1 MGKLVLV
8 PTPIGNLGD
17 ITDRAK
23 IALVEADVVLA
34 EDTRTTGKLLKL
46 LGLEAKL
53 RAYHMHNEHA
63 QADGIVRM
71 IADSSGHV
79 ALASDAGT
87 PGISD
92 PGFLLVRACIQAGVV
107 VEALPG
113 PTALIPALVASGF
126 PCDRFVF
133 EGFVP
138 QKKGR
143 QTRIQSWRSEARTIV
158 AVLLA
163 PPLLTSALSGPAS
176 STCKV
181 SCFRSDACAASEGVV
196 QRSVRSVLLQVA
208 PLVSTG
214 ARPLATVTMLV
225 ISPAAASPILVGPAL
240 RLTVS
245 PAIASKT
252 ENCALA

>member
-8 PTPIGNLGD
+8 PTPLGNLGD

-23 IALVEADVVLA
+23 SALVEADVVLA
-34 EDTRTTGKLLKL
+34 EDTRTTGKLLNL

-53 RAYHMHNEHA
+53 RPYHMHNEHA
-63 QADGIVRM
+63 RAAGLVRL
-71 IADSSGHV
+71 IAESSSHV
-79 ALASDAGT
+79 ALSSDAGT

-92 PGFLLVRACIQAGVV
+92 PGFLLVRACIEAGIA

-143 QTRIQSWRSEARTIV
+143 KTRIQSWRTEARTIV
-158 AVLLA
+158 AYESPHRLRKLIDEVVEWLGPDRKMCVVRELSKLHETYHRGTAAELQSYFAEVEPRGELVVVL
-163 PPLLTSALSGPAS
+163 
-176 STCKV
+176 
-181 SCFRSDACAASEGVV
+181 EGVP
-196 QRSVRSVLLQVA
+196 SSA
-208 PLVSTG
+208 
-214 ARPLATVTMLV
+214 
-225 ISPAAASPILVGPAL
+225 
-240 RLTVS
+240 
-245 PAIASKT
+245 KKNN
-252 ENCALA
+252 E

>member
-8 PTPIGNLGD
+8 PTPLGNLGD
-17 ITDRAK
+17 VTDRAK
-23 IALVEADVVLA
+23 TALVEADVVLA

-53 RAYHMHNEHA
+53 RPYHMHNEHA
-63 QADGIVRM
+63 QAAALVRRV
-71 IADSSGHV
+71 AESSGHV

-92 PGFLLVRACIQAGVV
+92 PGFLLVRACIEAGLV

-143 QTRIQSWRSEARTIV
+143 QTRIQSWRTEPRTLV
-158 AVLLA
+158 AYESPHRLRKLLDEVVA
-163 PPLLTSALSGPAS
+163 WLGPDRGMCVVRELSKVHETYHRGTAAELQAYFAQVEPRGELVVILEGAS
-176 STCKV
+176 SP
-181 SCFRSDACAASEGVV
+181 
-196 QRSVRSVLLQVA
+196 Q
-208 PLVSTG
+208 
-214 ARPLATVTMLV
+214 
-225 ISPAAASPILVGPAL
+225 
-240 RLTVS
+240 
-245 PAIASKT
+245 KT
-252 ENCALA
+252 TES

>member
-8 PTPIGNLGD
+8 PTPLGNLGD

-23 IALVEADVVLA
+23 TALVDAELVLA

-53 RAYHMHNEHA
+53 RPYHMHNEHA
-63 QADGIVRM
+63 QAASLVRLV
-71 IADSSGHV
+71 ADSAGHV

-92 PGFLLVRACIQAGVV
+92 PGFLLVRACIEAGLV

-143 QTRIQSWRSEARTIV
+143 QTRIQSWRTEVRTIV
-158 AVLLA
+158 AYESPHRLRKLLDEVVEWLGPDRGMCVVRELSKLHETYHRGSAAELQAYFAQVEPRGELVVVLEGA
-163 PPLLTSALSGPAS
+163 SG
-176 STCKV
+176 STK
-181 SCFRSDACAASEGVV
+181 
-196 QRSVRSVLLQVA
+196 
-208 PLVSTG
+208 
-214 ARPLATVTMLV
+214 ATE
-225 ISPAAASPILVGPAL
+225 A
-240 RLTVS
+240 
-245 PAIASKT
+245 
-252 ENCALA
+252 

>member
-8 PTPIGNLGD
+8 PTPLGNLGD

-23 IALVEADVVLA
+23 TALVDAELVLA

-53 RAYHMHNEHA
+53 RPYHMHTEHA
-63 QADGIVRM
+63 QAASLVRLV
-71 IADSSGHV
+71 ADSAGHV

-92 PGFLLVRACIQAGVV
+92 PGFLLVRACIEAGLV

-143 QTRIQSWRSEARTIV
+143 QTRIQSWRTEARTIV
-158 AVLLA
+158 AYESPHRLRKLLDEVVEWLG
-163 PPLLTSALSGPAS
+163 PDRGMCVVRELSKLHETYHRGSAA
-176 STCKV
+176 
-181 SCFRSDACAASEGVV
+181 D
-196 QRSVRSVLLQVA
+196 LQAYFAQVE
-208 PLVSTG
+208 PRG
-214 ARPLATVTMLV
+214 E
-225 ISPAAASPILVGPAL
+225 LVGILEGA
-240 RLTVS
+240 TGS
-245 PAIASKT
+245 TKAT
-252 ENCALA
+252 EA

>member
-1 MGKLVLV
+1 MGRLVLV
-8 PTPIGNLGD
+8 PTPLGNLGD

-23 IALVEADVVLA
+23 TALVEADVVLA

-53 RAYHMHNEHA
+53 RPYHMHNEHA
-63 QADGIVRM
+63 QAEALVQLV
-71 IADSSGHV
+71 ASSAGHV

-92 PGFLLVRACIQAGVV
+92 PGFLLVRACIQAGLT

-143 QTRIQSWRSEARTIV
+143 QTRIQSWREEPRTVVAYESPHRLRKLLGEVVEWLGHDRRMCVVRELSKLHETYHRGTASELRDFFAEHEPRGELVVI
-158 AVLLA
+158 LE
-163 PPLLTSALSGPAS
+163 GAS
-176 STCKV
+176 SLK
-181 SCFRSDACAASEGVV
+181 SRDDE
-196 QRSVRSVLLQVA
+196 
-208 PLVSTG
+208 
-214 ARPLATVTMLV
+214 
-225 ISPAAASPILVGPAL
+225 
-240 RLTVS
+240 
-245 PAIASKT
+245 
-252 ENCALA
+252 

>member
-8 PTPIGNLGD
+8 PTPLGNLGD
-17 ITDRAK
+17 ITERAK
-23 IALVEADVVLA
+23 VALVEADLVLA

-63 QADGIVRM
+63 HTEGLVKLVEA
-71 IADSSGHV
+71 SSKHV

-92 PGFLLVRACIQAGVV
+92 PGFLLVRACIQAGLV

-143 QTRIQSWRSEARTIV
+143 QTRIQSWRDEARTIV
-158 AVLLA
+158 AYESPHRLRKLLGEVVEWLGA
-163 PPLLTSALSGPAS
+163 DRGMCVVRELSKIHETYHRGSATELQAYFSLTEPRGEL
-176 STCKV
+176 V
-181 SCFRSDACAASEGVV
+181 VIIEG
-196 QRSVRSVLLQVA
+196 A
-208 PLVSTG
+208 KMP
-214 ARPLATVTMLV
+214 
-225 ISPAAASPILVGPAL
+225 
-240 RLTVS
+240 
-245 PAIASKT
+245 SKT
-252 ENCALA
+252 ENE

>member
-8 PTPIGNLGD
+8 PTPLGNLGD

-23 IALVEADVVLA
+23 TALADAELVLA
-34 EDTRTTGKLLKL
+34 EDTRTTGKLIHL
-46 LGLEAKL
+46 LGIEAKL

-63 QADGIVRM
+63 QAAALVQLIRE
-71 IADSSGHV
+71 SSGHV
-79 ALASDAGT
+79 VLASDAGT

-92 PGFLLVRACIQAGVV
+92 PGFLLVRACVEAGVA

-143 QTRIQSWRSEARTIV
+143 QTRIQSWRTEGRTIV
-158 AVLLA
+158 AYESPHRLRKLLDEVIEWLGPDRKICVVRELSKLHETYHRGTAAELQAYFAEVEPRGELVVVLEGA
-163 PPLLTSALSGPAS
+163 PSSA
-176 STCKV
+176 KKN
-181 SCFRSDACAASEGVV
+181 DE
-196 QRSVRSVLLQVA
+196 
-208 PLVSTG
+208 
-214 ARPLATVTMLV
+214 
-225 ISPAAASPILVGPAL
+225 
-240 RLTVS
+240 
-245 PAIASKT
+245 
-252 ENCALA
+252 

>member
-8 PTPIGNLGD
+8 PTPLGNLGD
-17 ITDRAK
+17 VTDRAK
-23 IALVEADVVLA
+23 TALVEADVVLA

-53 RAYHMHNEHA
+53 RPYHMHNEHA
-63 QADGIVRM
+63 QAAALVRLVTE
-71 IADSSGHV
+71 SSGHV

-92 PGFLLVRACIQAGVV
+92 PGFLLVRACIEAGLV

-143 QTRIQSWRSEARTIV
+143 QTRIQSWRTEPRTLV
-158 AVLLA
+158 AYESPHRLRKLLDEVVA
-163 PPLLTSALSGPAS
+163 WLGPDRGMCVVRELSKVHETYHRGTAAELQAYFAQVEPRGELVVILEGAS
-176 STCKV
+176 SP
-181 SCFRSDACAASEGVV
+181 
-196 QRSVRSVLLQVA
+196 Q
-208 PLVSTG
+208 
-214 ARPLATVTMLV
+214 
-225 ISPAAASPILVGPAL
+225 
-240 RLTVS
+240 
-245 PAIASKT
+245 KT
-252 ENCALA
+252 TES

>member
-158 AVLLA
+158 AYESPHRLRKLLGEVVEWLG
-163 PPLLTSALSGPAS
+163 PDRGMCVVRELSKLHETYHRGTAGEL
-176 STCKV
+176 
-181 SCFRSDACAASEGVV
+181 AAYFAEVEPRGELVVVVEG
-196 QRSVRSVLLQVA
+196 A
-208 PLVSTG
+208 K
-214 ARPLATVTMLV
+214 
-225 ISPAAASPILVGPAL
+225 SPAKSD
-240 RLTVS
+240 
-245 PAIASKT
+245 
-252 ENCALA
+252 EE

>member
-8 PTPIGNLGD
+8 PTPLGNLGD
-17 ITDRAK
+17 ITERAK
-23 IALVEADVVLA
+23 VALVEADLVLA

-53 RAYHMHNEHA
+53 RSYHMHNEHA
-63 QADGIVRM
+63 HTAGLVKLVE
-71 IADSSGHV
+71 ASSKHV

-92 PGFLLVRACIQAGVV
+92 PGFLLVRACIQAGLV

-143 QTRIQSWRSEARTIV
+143 QTRIQTWRDEARTIV
-158 AVLLA
+158 AYESPHRLRKLLGEVVEWLGADRGICVVRELSKIHETYHRGSAAELLA
-163 PPLLTSALSGPAS
+163 YFSLTEPRGELVVIIEGAKVPL
-176 STCKV
+176 
-181 SCFRSDACAASEGVV
+181 
-196 QRSVRSVLLQVA
+196 
-208 PLVSTG
+208 
-214 ARPLATVTMLV
+214 
-225 ISPAAASPILVGPAL
+225 
-240 RLTVS
+240 
-245 PAIASKT
+245 KT
-252 ENCALA
+252 ENE

>member
-8 PTPIGNLGD
+8 PTPLGNLGD
-17 ITDRAK
+17 ITERAK
-23 IALVEADVVLA
+23 VALVEADLVLA

-53 RAYHMHNEHA
+53 RSYHMHNEHA
-63 QADGIVRM
+63 HTAGLVKLVE
-71 IADSSGHV
+71 ASSKHV

-92 PGFLLVRACIQAGVV
+92 PGFLLVRACIQAGLV

-143 QTRIQSWRSEARTIV
+143 QTRIQTWRDEVRTIV
-158 AVLLA
+158 AYESPHRLRKLLGEVVEWLGA
-163 PPLLTSALSGPAS
+163 DRGMCVVRELSKIHETYPRGSAA
-176 STCKV
+176 
-181 SCFRSDACAASEGVV
+181 E
-196 QRSVRSVLLQVA
+196 LQA
-208 PLVSTG
+208 YF
-214 ARPLATVTMLV
+214 
-225 ISPAAASPILVGPAL
+225 
-240 RLTVS
+240 RLTEPRGELVVIIEGAKV
-245 PAIASKT
+245 PLKT
-252 ENCALA
+252 ENE

>member
-8 PTPIGNLGD
+8 PTPLGNLGD

-23 IALVEADVVLA
+23 TALAEADLVLA
-34 EDTRTTGKLLKL
+34 EDTRTTGKLLHL
-46 LGLEAKL
+46 LGIEAKL

-63 QADGIVRM
+63 QAAPLVQLVRE
-71 IADSSGHV
+71 SFSHV
-79 ALASDAGT
+79 VLASDAGT

-92 PGFLLVRACIQAGVV
+92 PGFLLVRACVEAGVV

-143 QTRIQSWRSEARTIV
+143 QTRIQSWRSEGRTVV
-158 AVLLA
+158 AYESPHRLRKLLDEVVEWLGPDRKICVVRELSKLHETYHRGTAAELQAYFAEVEPRGELVVVLEGA
-163 PPLLTSALSGPAS
+163 PSSA
-176 STCKV
+176 KKN
-181 SCFRSDACAASEGVV
+181 DE
-196 QRSVRSVLLQVA
+196 
-208 PLVSTG
+208 
-214 ARPLATVTMLV
+214 
-225 ISPAAASPILVGPAL
+225 
-240 RLTVS
+240 
-245 PAIASKT
+245 
-252 ENCALA
+252 

>member
-1 MGKLVLV
+1 VLV
-8 PTPIGNLGD
+8 PTPLGNLGD
-17 ITDRAK
+17 VTDRAK
-23 IALVEADVVLA
+23 TALVEADVVLA

-53 RAYHMHNEHA
+53 RPYHMHNEHA
-63 QADGIVRM
+63 QAAALVRLVTE
-71 IADSSGHV
+71 SSGHV

-92 PGFLLVRACIQAGVV
+92 PGFLLVRACIEAGLV

-143 QTRIQSWRSEARTIV
+143 QTRIQSWRTEPRTLV
-158 AVLLA
+158 AYESPHRLRKLLDEVVA
-163 PPLLTSALSGPAS
+163 WLGPDRGMCVVRELSKVHETYHRGTAAELQAYFAQVEPRGELVVILEGAS
-176 STCKV
+176 SP
-181 SCFRSDACAASEGVV
+181 
-196 QRSVRSVLLQVA
+196 Q
-208 PLVSTG
+208 
-214 ARPLATVTMLV
+214 
-225 ISPAAASPILVGPAL
+225 
-240 RLTVS
+240 
-245 PAIASKT
+245 KT
-252 ENCALA
+252 TES

>member
-8 PTPIGNLGD
+8 PTPLGNLGD
-17 ITDRAK
+17 VTDRAK
-23 IALVEADVVLA
+23 TALVEADVVLA

-53 RAYHMHNEHA
+53 RPYHMHNEHA
-63 QADGIVRM
+63 QAAALVRLV
-71 IADSSGHV
+71 AESSGHV

-92 PGFLLVRACIQAGVV
+92 PGFLLVRACIEAGLV

-143 QTRIQSWRSEARTIV
+143 QTRIQSWRTEPRTLV
-158 AVLLA
+158 AYESPHRLCKLLDEVVA
-163 PPLLTSALSGPAS
+163 WLGPDRGMCVVRELSKVHETYHRGTAAELQAYFAQVEPRGELVVILEGAS
-176 STCKV
+176 SP
-181 SCFRSDACAASEGVV
+181 
-196 QRSVRSVLLQVA
+196 Q
-208 PLVSTG
+208 
-214 ARPLATVTMLV
+214 
-225 ISPAAASPILVGPAL
+225 
-240 RLTVS
+240 
-245 PAIASKT
+245 KT
-252 ENCALA
+252 TES

>member
-8 PTPIGNLGD
+8 PTPLGNLGD
-17 ITDRAK
+17 ITERAK
-23 IALVEADVVLA
+23 VALVEADLVLA

-53 RAYHMHNEHA
+53 RSYHMHNEHA
-63 QADGIVRM
+63 HTAGLVKLVE
-71 IADSSGHV
+71 ASSKHV

-92 PGFLLVRACIQAGVV
+92 PGFLLVRACIQAGLV

-143 QTRIQSWRSEARTIV
+143 QTRIQSWRDEARTIV
-158 AVLLA
+158 AYESPHRLRKLLGEVVEWLGAERGICVVRELSKIHETYHRGSAAELLA
-163 PPLLTSALSGPAS
+163 YFNLTEPRGELVVIIEGAKVPL
-176 STCKV
+176 
-181 SCFRSDACAASEGVV
+181 
-196 QRSVRSVLLQVA
+196 
-208 PLVSTG
+208 
-214 ARPLATVTMLV
+214 
-225 ISPAAASPILVGPAL
+225 
-240 RLTVS
+240 
-245 PAIASKT
+245 KT
-252 ENCALA
+252 ENE

>member
-8 PTPIGNLGD
+8 PTPLGNLGD

-23 IALVEADVVLA
+23 QALVEAEFVLA
-34 EDTRTTGKLLKL
+34 EDTRTTGKLLHL

-53 RAYHMHNEHA
+53 RPYHMHNEHA
-63 QADGIVRM
+63 QAAQLVRS
-71 IADSSGHV
+71 IAECSGHV

-92 PGFLLVRACIQAGVV
+92 PGFLLVRECIAAGIN

-143 QTRIQSWRSEARTIV
+143 QTRIQSWQNETRTVVAYESPHRLRKLLDEIV
-158 AVLLA
+158 AWLGPDRGICVVRELSKLHETYHRGTATELAAYFAKVEPRGELVVVLEGCK
-163 PPLLTSALSGPAS
+163 PPAKT
-176 STCKV
+176 
-181 SCFRSDACAASEGVV
+181 D
-196 QRSVRSVLLQVA
+196 VA
-208 PLVSTG
+208 
-214 ARPLATVTMLV
+214 
-225 ISPAAASPILVGPAL
+225 
-240 RLTVS
+240 
-245 PAIASKT
+245 
-252 ENCALA
+252 

>member
-8 PTPIGNLGD
+8 PTPLGNLGD
-17 ITDRAK
+17 ITERAK
-23 IALVEADVVLA
+23 VALVEADLVLA

-53 RAYHMHNEHA
+53 RSYHMHNEHA
-63 QADGIVRM
+63 HTAGLVKLVE
-71 IADSSGHV
+71 ASSKHV

-92 PGFLLVRACIQAGVV
+92 PGFLLVRACIQAGLV

-126 PCDRFVF
+126 PCDRFVL

-143 QTRIQSWRSEARTIV
+143 QTRIQTWRDEVRTIV
-158 AVLLA
+158 AYESPHRLRKLLGEVVEWLGA
-163 PPLLTSALSGPAS
+163 DRGMCVVRELSKIHETYHRGSAEELQAYFSLTEPRGELVVIIEGAKVPL
-176 STCKV
+176 
-181 SCFRSDACAASEGVV
+181 
-196 QRSVRSVLLQVA
+196 
-208 PLVSTG
+208 
-214 ARPLATVTMLV
+214 
-225 ISPAAASPILVGPAL
+225 
-240 RLTVS
+240 
-245 PAIASKT
+245 KT
-252 ENCALA
+252 ENE

>member
-8 PTPIGNLGD
+8 PTPLGNLGD
-17 ITDRAK
+17 ITERAK
-23 IALVEADVVLA
+23 VALVEADLVLA

-53 RAYHMHNEHA
+53 RSYHMHNEHA
-63 QADGIVRM
+63 HTAGLVKLVE
-71 IADSSGHV
+71 ASSKHV

-92 PGFLLVRACIQAGVV
+92 PGFLLVRACIQAGLV

-143 QTRIQSWRSEARTIV
+143 QTRIQSWRDEARTIV
-158 AVLLA
+158 AYESPHRLRKLLGEVVEWLGA
-163 PPLLTSALSGPAS
+163 DRGMCVVRELSKIHETYHRGSAEELQAYFSLTEPRGELVVIIEGAKVPL
-176 STCKV
+176 
-181 SCFRSDACAASEGVV
+181 
-196 QRSVRSVLLQVA
+196 
-208 PLVSTG
+208 
-214 ARPLATVTMLV
+214 
-225 ISPAAASPILVGPAL
+225 
-240 RLTVS
+240 
-245 PAIASKT
+245 KT
-252 ENCALA
+252 ENE

>member
-8 PTPIGNLGD
+8 PTPLGNLGD
-17 ITDRAK
+17 ITERAK
-23 IALVEADVVLA
+23 VALVEADLVLA

-53 RAYHMHNEHA
+53 RSYHMHNEHA
-63 QADGIVRM
+63 HTAGLVKLVE
-71 IADSSGHV
+71 ASSKHV

-92 PGFLLVRACIQAGVV
+92 PGFLLVRACIQAGLV

-143 QTRIQSWRSEARTIV
+143 QTRIQTWRDEVRTIV
-158 AVLLA
+158 AYESPHRLRKLLGEVVEWLGADRGICVVRELSKIHETYHRGSAAELLA
-163 PPLLTSALSGPAS
+163 YFNLTEPRGELVVIIEGAKVPL
-176 STCKV
+176 
-181 SCFRSDACAASEGVV
+181 
-196 QRSVRSVLLQVA
+196 
-208 PLVSTG
+208 
-214 ARPLATVTMLV
+214 
-225 ISPAAASPILVGPAL
+225 
-240 RLTVS
+240 
-245 PAIASKT
+245 KT
-252 ENCALA
+252 ENE

>member
-8 PTPIGNLGD
+8 PTPLGNLGD
-17 ITDRAK
+17 ITERAK
-23 IALVEADVVLA
+23 VALVEADLVLA

-53 RAYHMHNEHA
+53 RSYHMHNEHA
-63 QADGIVRM
+63 HTAGLVKLVE
-71 IADSSGHV
+71 ASSKHV

-92 PGFLLVRACIQAGVV
+92 PGFLLVRACIQAGLV

-143 QTRIQSWRSEARTIV
+143 QTRIQTWRDEVRTIV
-158 AVLLA
+158 AYESPHRLRKLLGEVVEWLGA
-163 PPLLTSALSGPAS
+163 DRGMCVVRELSKIHETYHRGSAEELQAYFSLTEPRGELVVIIEGAKVPL
-176 STCKV
+176 
-181 SCFRSDACAASEGVV
+181 
-196 QRSVRSVLLQVA
+196 
-208 PLVSTG
+208 
-214 ARPLATVTMLV
+214 
-225 ISPAAASPILVGPAL
+225 
-240 RLTVS
+240 
-245 PAIASKT
+245 KT
-252 ENCALA
+252 ENE

>member
-8 PTPIGNLGD
+8 PTPLGNLGD
-17 ITDRAK
+17 VTDRAK
-23 IALVEADVVLA
+23 TALVEADVVLA

-53 RAYHMHNEHA
+53 RPYHMHNEHA
-63 QADGIVRM
+63 QAAALVRLVTE
-71 IADSSGHV
+71 SSGHV

-92 PGFLLVRACIQAGVV
+92 PGFLLVRACIEAGLV

-143 QTRIQSWRSEARTIV
+143 QTRIQSWRTEPRTLV
-158 AVLLA
+158 AYESPHRLCKLLDEVVA
-163 PPLLTSALSGPAS
+163 WLGPDRGMCVVRELSKVHETYHRGTAAELQAYFAQVEPRGELVVILEGAS
-176 STCKV
+176 SP
-181 SCFRSDACAASEGVV
+181 
-196 QRSVRSVLLQVA
+196 Q
-208 PLVSTG
+208 
-214 ARPLATVTMLV
+214 
-225 ISPAAASPILVGPAL
+225 
-240 RLTVS
+240 
-245 PAIASKT
+245 KT
-252 ENCALA
+252 TES